1 VHKAVGDKSSQQRN
15 RFVILQMLSAPAG
28 LDWSLLGDR
37 INLHLLGGTTNLNI
51 PGDTL
56 LLPVL
61 AIRKCNVQA
70 HAHSNV
76 KDMNT
81 LCQPIRDKRNLR
93 LMTVASKDS
102 TFVLMHLSSNL

>member
-1 VHKAVGDKSSQQRN
+1 
-15 RFVILQMLSAPAG
+15 MLSAPAG

-81 LCQPIRDKRNLR
+81 LCQPIRDKRNLP
-93 LMTVASKDS
+93 LMIKKLTVASKDS